1 MSDVWWQQVT
11 HKSVQLGHR
20 LFGSDQ
26 IPLAKNSILKT
37 TSTSNTNY
45 SSQVVTFTPE
55 PLTINSRPRWCDAWA
70 VPFVWK
76 VMMLRKTPINAYG
89 FIIKDTT
96 QEQATCRDAYD
107 RKGWVSVLSLGE
119 TMFQLW
125 SGFKNLKTHQISIAH
140 NFIALS
146 YCLSVLFYL

>member
-1 MSDVWWQQVT
+1 MCGDNRVT
-11 HKSVQLGHR
+11 HKSVQLWHR

-26 IPLAKNSILKT
+26 IPLAKNSILQT

-45 SSQVVTFTPE
+45 SSQVVTFTSE
-55 PLTINSRPRWCDAWA
+55 PLTINSRPRWYDAWA

-76 VMMLRKTPINAYG
+76 VMTLRKTPINAHG

-96 QEQATCRDAYD
+96 QEQATRRDAYD
-107 RKGWVSVLSLGE
+107 RKGWVSVLSLAD
-119 TMFQLW
+119 TMFQSWL
-125 SGFKNLKTHQISIAH
+125 GFKNLETHQISFAH
-140 NFIALS
+140 SFIALS